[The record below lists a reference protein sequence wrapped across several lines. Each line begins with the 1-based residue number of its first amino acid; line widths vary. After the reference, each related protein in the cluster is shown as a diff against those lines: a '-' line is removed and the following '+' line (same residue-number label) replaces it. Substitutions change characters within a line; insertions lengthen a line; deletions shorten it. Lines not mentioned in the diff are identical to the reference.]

1 MQKEIYILAC
11 QNEDGNI
18 LSLEP
23 FGNVEDAK
31 AAMKKQLD
39 LEAFDAEKSG
49 YNEDDIEKAFSENSA
64 TLYFGGCE
72 RYHWEIRKA
81 SFPEPQNTPA
91 IRKPDLSEM
100 HADIVAFV
108 EKHQGEKGF
117 ILTDD
122 PDKSTIYGYVYLQS
136 ENRIEEFEIKA
147 VRVHEGEIQVIIDT
161 ETVRYDEEA
170 VKESC
175 TRSEKLSFAQL
186 DVFGDW
192 LPVDPDEEDIEYVPT
207 IFRIAEGIEEYA

>member
-11 QNEDGNI
+11 QNGGDI

-31 AAMKKQLD
+31 AAMKKQLEF
-39 LEAFDAEKSG
+39 EAFDAEQSG
-49 YNEDDIEKAFSENSA
+49 YDRDDIEKAFSENSA
-64 TLYFGGCE
+64 TLYFGGQE
-72 RYHWEIRKA
+72 RCHWEIRKA
-81 SFPEPQNTPA
+81 SFPEPKNVPA

-100 HADIVAFV
+100 HADVVAFV

-136 ENRIEEFEIKA
+136 ENRIEEFEVKA
-147 VRVHEGEIQVIIDT
+147 VRVHEGGIQAIIDT
-161 ETVRYDEEA
+161 ETVRYSEDD

-175 TRSEKLSFAQL
+175 RRAEDKSWYEL

-192 LPVDPDEEDIEYVPT
+192 LPVDPDEDDIYYIPT

>member
-11 QNEDGNI
+11 QNEGGEI
-18 LSLEP
+18 VSLEP

-39 LEAFDAEKSG
+39 LEAFDAEVSG
-49 YNEDDIEKAFSENSA
+49 WDDIEKSFSEKSA
-64 TLYFGGCE
+64 KLYFGDNE
-72 RYHWEIRKA
+72 RYYWEIRKA
-81 SFPEPQNTPA
+81 SFPEPKNTPA

-100 HADIVAFV
+100 HADVVAFV

-136 ENRIEEFEIKA
+136 ENRIEEFEVKA
-147 VRVHEGEIQVIIDT
+147 VRVHEGGIQVIIDT
-161 ETVRYDEEA
+161 ESVRYDEVA

-175 TRSEKLSFAQL
+175 TRSEKLYFAQL
-186 DVFGDW
+186 DVFGNW
-192 LPVDPDEEDIEYVPT
+192 LPVDPDEDDIEYIPT
-207 IFRIAEGIEEYA
+207 IFRIAEGIEEYV